1 MVHAYSNTLHAPHL
15 QHCCHWVANGRLV
28 EGIPFA
34 RMMHL
39 LWRIRKEPGGEAN
52 FLWAVVR
59 IFSQF
64 VEVGTAQIKMM
75 LLDAWMLVVGSLL

>member
-1 MVHAYSNTLHAPHL
+1 MYAPHL
-15 QHCCHWVANGRLV
+15 ERCRHWVANGRLV

-39 LWRIRKEPGGEAN
+39 LWRIRTEPGGEAK

-59 IFSQF
+59 LFSQF
-64 VEVGTAQIKMM
+64 VEVGKAQLKMT
-75 LLDAWMLVVGSLL
+75 LLDTWMLFVEDFTAAEAC